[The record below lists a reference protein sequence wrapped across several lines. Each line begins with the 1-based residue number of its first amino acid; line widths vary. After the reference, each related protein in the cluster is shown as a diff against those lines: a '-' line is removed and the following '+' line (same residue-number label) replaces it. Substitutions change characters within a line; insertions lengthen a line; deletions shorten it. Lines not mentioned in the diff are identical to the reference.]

1 MLTALI
7 LVCSLATTP
16 DLASCTRDNAV
27 NVMRVPESFGSPA
40 TCFMHGQAY
49 LAGTSLGRDL
59 TQDERVKVVC
69 VRAASAPTAPTT
81 IGIAQT
87 PQPVP

>member
-7 LVCSLATTP
+7 LICSLATTP

-27 NVMRVPESFGSPA
+27 DSLRVPESFGNPA

-49 LAGTSLGRDL
+49 LADTSLGRDL
-59 TQDERVKVVC
+59 AENERVKVVC
-69 VRAASAPTAPTT
+69 VRAAVAATVPTT
-81 IGIAQT
+81 VGAT
-87 PQPVP
+87 RTLPVP